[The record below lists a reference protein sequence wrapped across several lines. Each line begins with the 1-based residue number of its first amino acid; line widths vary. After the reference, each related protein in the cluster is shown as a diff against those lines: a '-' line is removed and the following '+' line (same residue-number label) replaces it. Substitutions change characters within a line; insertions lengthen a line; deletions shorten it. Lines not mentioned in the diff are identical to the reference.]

1 SSSSVRYARRRR
13 VRMLASMGIVARS
26 FEEPDEL
33 VTLPLVDV
41 QVVVLGEVYVARTV
55 HQPGWSW
62 SEHVR
67 PVAGTATCQ
76 HHHQGIVVSGQ
87 VEIEMEGGAR
97 RILREGEAFDIPPG
111 HDSRVVGGEPCG
123 SGTPSGRSC
132 CRAMETVCGVSST
145 ASAAWK

>member
-1 SSSSVRYARRRR
+1 
-13 VRMLASMGIVARS
+13 MLASMGIVARS

-33 VTLPLVDV
+33 VTLPLVQV
-41 QVVVLGEVYVARTV
+41 QMVVVGEVYVARTV

-76 HHHQGIVVSGQ
+76 HHHQGVVVSGK

-97 RILREGEAFDIPPG
+97 RVLRAGEAFDIPPPPYYLERAG
-111 HDSRVVGGEPCG
+111 DRGCVPGCQGTARRRGANPELEPPPDG
-123 SGTPSGRSC
+123 SAGL
-132 CRAMETVCGVSST
+132 
-145 ASAAWK
+145 